1 MKVIVLPALNTIISP
16 QELNYLK
23 ATRIEQHD
31 IVFAIIDKFVNQ
43 NDSMIDSYWES
54 VVYSLNLELS
64 DPELMF
70 RARNEMKNFNVT
82 KEIVNKVYTFACPYY
97 WNILVLNNFTPL
109 DLINMMSVSQGPNYV
124 ALEINDVQHTY

>member
-31 IVFAIIDKFVNQ
+31 IVSAIIDKFVNQ

-70 RARNEMKNFNVT
+70 RARNEMKNLNV
-82 KEIVNKVYTFACPYY
+82 
-97 WNILVLNNFTPL
+97 
-109 DLINMMSVSQGPNYV
+109 LI
-124 ALEINDVQHTY
+124 